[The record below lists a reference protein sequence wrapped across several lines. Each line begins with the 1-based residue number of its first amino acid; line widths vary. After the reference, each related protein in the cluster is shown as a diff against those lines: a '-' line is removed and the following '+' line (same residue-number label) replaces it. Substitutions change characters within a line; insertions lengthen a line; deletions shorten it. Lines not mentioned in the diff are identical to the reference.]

1 MKTACAVAL
10 LALAAPPAGSADW
23 EFAAWA
29 GPTFPLYEQSF
40 TLDPRGIT
48 GVGGITVDPE
58 GVFRLDGEGGI
69 SFGGSLSFYPSPILG
84 FEGRIDTADV
94 DVATGG
100 VRYVVR
106 GNVPPFGTIRTTL
119 VFSEGEGDL
128 ERLLPLSLNLRL
140 RTPGSLS
147 AFASGGVSYLPGF
160 RFEIRQ
166 PVEAEIGDAP
176 RIPLG
181 EVRVPAE
188 AQPGQ
193 EGEGRWGWNVGGGIQ
208 VSVAPRVRLH
218 ADARYFHFQRQ
229 TLTWGEPEGTGAL
242 SGIARE
248 IVEAVA
254 GELEP
259 ARFNPTFFQAAAG
272 VAVSF

>member
-10 LALAAPPAGSADW
+10 LALAPGAGAADW
-23 EFAAWA
+23 EAAAWA

-40 TLDPRGIT
+40 TLDPRAIT

-58 GVFRLDGEGGI
+58 GVYRLDGEGGI
-69 SFGGSLSFYPSPILG
+69 SFGGSLSFYPVPILG

-100 VRYVVR
+100 VRYIVR

-119 VFSEGEGDL
+119 VFTEGEGDL
-128 ERLLPLSLNLRL
+128 DRLLPLSLNLRL

-160 RFEIRQ
+160 RFVIRQ
-166 PVEAEIGDAP
+166 PVEAELGDGP
-176 RIPLG
+176 LIPLG
-181 EVRVPAE
+181 EVTLPAE
-188 AQPGQ
+188 ALPEQ
-193 EGEGRWGWNVGGGIQ
+193 EGDGRWGWNVGGGIQ
-208 VSVAPRVRLH
+208 VGVAPRVKLH

-229 TLTWGEPEGTGAL
+229 TLNWGEPEGSGAL
-242 SGIARE
+242 SGIAGQ

-259 ARFNPTFFQAAAG
+259 ARFNPTFFQATAG
-272 VAVSF
+272 VAVTF